1 MLNSVIINKN
11 FDFRNKF
18 ANAFNRLHVS
28 FTLLIRQP
36 LNQFFEAQWLSIE
49 P

>member
-1 MLNSVIINKN
+1 MLNSGIINKN